1 MLMCVLI
8 VLGGAVIL
16 TASRFPKNPGGFGPG
31 FYPTLVA
38 CLLIAFSLL
47 EIFTGKEKEEET
59 SAGSRAG
66 NLKLVLIVVSLILF
80 VLIMQ
85 YVNIILAIALF
96 LFFYLRYISKVALKS
111 SIWITAGGTIV
122 LYLVILLLKIPV

>member
-1 MLMCVLI
+1 MCVLI

-16 TASRFPKNPGGFGPG
+16 TASQFPKNPGGFGPG

-38 CLLIAFSLL
+38 CLLIGFCLL
-47 EIFTGKEKEEET
+47 ELLTGKEKSEEA
-59 SAGSRAG
+59 SASSKEG
-66 NLKLVLIVVSLILF
+66 NLKLLGIVGSLIVF
-80 VLIMQ
+80 VLLMQ

-111 SIWITAGGTIV
+111 SIWITVGGTAV